1 MSTHHLVRL
10 YSWGFTLV
18 PVYAPLGDNVF
29 PDPVHYHCMPFPE
42 IWHPMPNPVDASQKS
57 ARHSRPVL
65 RPLHVRLSSPG
76 NSRRACTPNPAW
88 FSLDSACSVTLPAAC
103 DRNYLLYSSHNS
115 RDKRSWIYMFF
126 FHESACQGS
135 PYRILFRQDSAV
147 ILPSV
152 PGIAPAHTIRVVPW
166 LPILIYGAYS
176 PGNSEGSRV
185 LWKILPYLIEPL
197 LRPDVPGYLGELS
210 GGCNPGVPG
219 TLPPL
224 DPLVVGAQLRGSHHG
239 RSYCLYEGPPEILV
253 TSLRQLPVECLLPG

>member
-18 PVYAPLGDNVF
+18 PVHAPLGDNVF

-57 ARHSRPVL
+57 ARRSRPVL

-88 FSLDSACSVTLPAAC
+88 FSPDSASSVTLPAAC

-126 FHESACQGS
+126 NKSSNCFIPPRSAMGIDSSSSVSYTHLRAHE
-135 PYRILFRQDSAV
+135 
-147 ILPSV
+147 
-152 PGIAPAHTIRVVPW
+152 T
-166 LPILIYGAYS
+166 
-176 PGNSEGSRV
+176 
-185 LWKILPYLIEPL
+185 
-197 LRPDVPGYLGELS
+197 
-210 GGCNPGVPG
+210 
-219 TLPPL
+219 
-224 DPLVVGAQLRGSHHG
+224 
-239 RSYCLYEGPPEILV
+239 
-253 TSLRQLPVECLLPG
+253 